1 MKRYAQHCPIS
12 RAVELL
18 TEPWTLLVVR
28 EFLRGSEKVSDIG
41 RGVPGMSATLLA
53 TRLRTL
59 EEAGLVRSAGAP
71 RDAAYRLTQAGHEL
85 APIVEGLGLWGQ
97 RWLPRPRL
105 RDYDP
110 GLLMLDISG
119 EVDQSALPERPVAV
133 QVVFTEG
140 GFRRTWWLVL
150 GRAQVSAVDHRP
162 DLPVALRIECTTAG
176 LTDVWLGHLT
186 WLQAVRDGVIRFV
199 GDRETAHQ
207 VLGWIGTSRFAS
219 VPRGA
224 DGDDNVGV
232 PRVVAVTP
240 APRGLDC
247 TVGTAARA

>member
-28 EFLRGSEKVSDIG
+28 ELLRGSEKVSDIG

-59 EEAGLVRSAGAP
+59 EGAGLIRSFGAP
-71 RDAAYRLTQAGHEL
+71 GDAAYRLTQAGREL
-85 APIVEGLGLWGQ
+85 APIVEGLGRWGQ

-105 RDYDP
+105 RDYDA
-110 GLLMLDISG
+110 GLLMLDISR

-133 QVVFTEG
+133 QVVFAEG
-140 GFRRTWWLVL
+140 GSRRTWWLVL
-150 GRAQVSAVDHRP
+150 ARTQVSAVNHRP
-162 DLPVALRIECTTAG
+162 DLAAALRIECTTAA
-176 LTDVWLGHLT
+176 LTEVWLGHLT

-199 GDRETAHQ
+199 GDRETAHH
-207 VLGWIGTSRFAS
+207 VLGWIGTSRFAT

-224 DGDDNVGV
+224 DGDDDVGV
-232 PRVVAVTP
+232 PRVMTVTP
-240 APRGLDC
+240 PRRGLDC
-247 TVGTAARA
+247 TVRTVAHV